1 MERQY
6 SVMKEEMNWNKIFDF
21 MSLSAEFDFRWHVWF
36 YNERNRALAKEIFR
50 GMIDTKIAGKY
61 HKNGVKTSS
70 EEIS

>member
-36 YNERNRALAKEIFR
+36 YNERNRALAKKNFQENDR
-50 GMIDTKIAGKY
+50 
-61 HKNGVKTSS
+61 HKNP
-70 EEIS
+70 